1 MSPFVYVLSV
11 NGLLFLISIIFYY
24 FPPKKINNIYGYRT
38 QRTMSNQDAWDFANQ
53 LFNKVLIKYAA
64 ISFIVALALAYLNPE
79 LMSSWFPMAFL
90 FFTVIVC
97 IFTTEKAL
105 NENFDKEG
113 NRKNQKVVIRA
124 KEKFLPGAE
133 IPEANSL

>member
-113 NRKNQKVVIRA
+113 NRKN
-124 KEKFLPGAE
+124 
-133 IPEANSL
+133 